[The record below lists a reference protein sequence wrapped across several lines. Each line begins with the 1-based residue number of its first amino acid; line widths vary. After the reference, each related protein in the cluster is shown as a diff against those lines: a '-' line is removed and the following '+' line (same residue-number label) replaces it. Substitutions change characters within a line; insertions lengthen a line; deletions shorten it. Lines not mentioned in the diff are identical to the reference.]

1 MTEVHLPVLIPF
13 YRINRFEDDFRSSLQ
28 LARGHVRTL
37 ISLSRTVT
45 SPPTSPG
52 ASATP
57 QSTSLHDPET
67 TRTRVD
73 AMNRLIGLLQR
84 NLRVQYELDVVQV
97 VHA

>member
-1 MTEVHLPVLIPF
+1 MTEVHLPVLIPP
-13 YRINRFEDDFRSSLQ
+13 YRINRFKDDFRTTLQ
-28 LARGHVRTL
+28 LARGHLRTL

-52 ASATP
+52 SSTTP
-57 QSTSLHDPET
+57 QATSLHDPET
-67 TRTRVD
+67 TRTRID
-73 AMNRLIGLLQR
+73 AMNKLIVLLQR

>member
-1 MTEVHLPVLIPF
+1 MTEVHHPNLVSSCHLNHF
-13 YRINRFEDDFRSSLQ
+13 KDDFRTTLQ
-28 LARGHVRTL
+28 QARGHVKTL

-52 ASATP
+52 SLIAAQATN
-57 QSTSLHDPET
+57 LHDLET

-73 AMNRLIGLLQR
+73 AMTKLIGLLQR

-97 VHA
+97 AHA

>member
-1 MTEVHLPVLIPF
+1 MTEVRLPVLIPS
-13 YRINRFEDDFRSSLQ
+13 YRVNRFKDDFRTNLQ
-28 LARGHVRTL
+28 QARGHLRTL

-52 ASATP
+52 SSTTP

-67 TRTRVD
+67 TRTRID
-73 AMNRLIGLLQR
+73 AMNKLIGLLQR